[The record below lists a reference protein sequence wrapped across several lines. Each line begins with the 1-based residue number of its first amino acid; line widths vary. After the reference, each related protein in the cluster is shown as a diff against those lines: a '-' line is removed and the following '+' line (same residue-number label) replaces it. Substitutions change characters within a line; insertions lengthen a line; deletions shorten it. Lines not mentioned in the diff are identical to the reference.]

1 MSKNQKGGLKTTDF
15 TQKLTR
21 RPHDGRFQ
29 NKTGHIPQVTLTKR
43 PDENTYQHTAAALSL
58 VSFELHKGEK

>member
-1 MSKNQKGGLKTTDF
+1 MTAAF
-15 TQKLTR
+15 RIKL
-21 RPHDGRFQ
+21 DIF
-29 NKTGHIPQVTLTKR
+29 PQVTLTKR